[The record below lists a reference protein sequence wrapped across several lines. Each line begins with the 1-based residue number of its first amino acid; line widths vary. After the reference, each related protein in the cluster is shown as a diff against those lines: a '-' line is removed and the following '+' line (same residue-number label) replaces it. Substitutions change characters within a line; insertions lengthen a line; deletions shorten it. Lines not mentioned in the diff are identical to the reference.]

1 MKKCHV
7 NLSKRKI
14 WSIALIVIMFVMSLG
29 YAALSQHMDIVGITV
44 IDKNWIVKISQV
56 DKTTYETAT
65 ESHTYVSSTLSLNA
79 ELPKD
84 NSKVEYIVKVENL
97 GNVTAK
103 LNNIEIIDDNNSN
116 IVYEINDAETG
127 LAIEEG
133 KTLSPQSYLLAH
145 ILIKYADGITNS
157 NDIQKS
163 IMLTFN
169 FVEDTVNTAQESE

>member
-97 GNVTAK
+97 GNVIASGT
-103 LNNIEIIDDNNSN
+103 IETSMSEVN
-116 IVYEINDAETG
+116 EI
-127 LAIEEG
+127 L
-133 KTLSPQSYLLAH
+133 
-145 ILIKYADGITNS
+145 
-157 NDIQKS
+157 
-163 IMLTFN
+163 
-169 FVEDTVNTAQESE
+169 VEDEFLTATSDGDTKYYYIVLEYPNLEEAQNSDIGGTFSGEVIVEESDNKEQDERDIKEIK